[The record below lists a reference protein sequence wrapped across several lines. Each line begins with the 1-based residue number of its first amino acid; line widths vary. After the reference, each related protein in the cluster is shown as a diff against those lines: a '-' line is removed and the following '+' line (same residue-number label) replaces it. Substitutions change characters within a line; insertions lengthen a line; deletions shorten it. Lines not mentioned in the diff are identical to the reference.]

1 MTTLVIKTII
11 VMILITI
18 AILWMLFVGG
28 RLNEIVHYIRTGE
41 PLRDKWGFLI
51 DRSEPI
57 KSEAPKFVP
66 KEVSMGISFTV
77 DDVKKTFDKEGI
89 EKIVDE
95 HMKNMK
101 NMKLKSLKDKK

>member
-1 MTTLVIKTII
+1 MTTLVIKTIV
-11 VMILITI
+11 VMVLVTI

-51 DRSEPI
+51 DRSEPV
-57 KSEAPKFVP
+57 KSETPKFVP
-66 KEVSMGISFTV
+66 KEVPMGISFTV

-95 HMKNMK
+95 HMKNV
-101 NMKLKSLKDKK
+101 KLKSLKDKK